1 MIAAAETLLPRGIS
15 PVSIG
20 TVALIPQVPFG
31 ETGMLLAMLGILFAL
46 GGATI
51 DCAFSAAYNLAQHE
65 GWRWGKRGGLEREPK
80 FVLSLAGFALLA
92 YAIVQT
98 GVDPV
103 QLTEY
108 AVIFS
113 MPVLPL
119 TYLPVLLAGNDREL
133 MGTEVNGPVAR
144 VLGWSY
150 FVLICVLAVAAPV
163 LFIVTNGGG

>member
-1 MIAAAETLLPRGIS
+1 ML
-15 PVSIG
+15 
-20 TVALIPQVPFG
+20 ALI
-31 ETGMLLAMLGILFAL
+31 GILFAL

-51 DCAFSAAYNLAQHE
+51 DCAFSAAYNLAQQE
-65 GWRWGKRGGLEREPK
+65 GWKWGKRGGLERERK
-80 FVLSLAGFALLA
+80 FVLSLAAFFALG
-92 YAIVQT
+92 YAVVQT

-119 TYLPVLLAGNDREL
+119 TYLPVMLAGNDRTL
-133 MGTEVNGPVAR
+133 MKDQVNGPLAR
-144 VLGWSY
+144 VLGWAY
-150 FVLICVLAVAAPV
+150 FGLICALAVAAPV